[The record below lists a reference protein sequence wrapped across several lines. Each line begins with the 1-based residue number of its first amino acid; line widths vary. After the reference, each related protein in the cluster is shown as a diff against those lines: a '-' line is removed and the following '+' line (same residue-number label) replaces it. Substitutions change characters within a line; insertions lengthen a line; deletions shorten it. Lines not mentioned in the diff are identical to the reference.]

1 MDSGLLGLDP
11 GPVNHATTVF
21 SCPTNGA
28 GTATWADH
36 ACSVDARMWHRRAD
50 SGDQSGTL
58 MADGRSSNARTIH
71 CGGANSILRGASNGS
86 IRYGTTDS
94 ARCGTIYSGL
104 WCDADGILVDTD
116 GIPLNV

>member
-21 SCPTNGA
+21 SCPTNDA

-36 ACSVDARMWHRRAD
+36 ACSVDARMGNRHPRG
-50 SGDQSGTL
+50 SV
-58 MADGRSSNARTIH
+58 MADARSGNARTIH
-71 CGGANSILRGASNGS
+71 CRGANSILRGASNGS

-94 ARCGTIYSGL
+94 ARCGTTYSSL
-104 WCDADGILVDTD
+104 WWDADGIRVDTD